1 MVSLHVFSW
10 LLAPIIT
17 CYQWHCVE
25 NAEQVYPKC
34 PMKYAK
40 IQGGASFRCFR
51 VKTAVRVRVFNCL
64 QLFIDANLMHNLC
77 AILVKWASEL
87 IPTMYAFK
95 LHNQQDAEA
104 LDLASNNDWLVNYVV
119 GKSYRVA
126 LISSLVE
133 ILEEIK
139 VRYVMLSLW
148 W

>member
-1 MVSLHVFSW
+1 
-10 LLAPIIT
+10 
-17 CYQWHCVE
+17 
-25 NAEQVYPKC
+25 
-34 PMKYAK
+34 
-40 IQGGASFRCFR
+40 
-51 VKTAVRVRVFNCL
+51 
-64 QLFIDANLMHNLC
+64 
-77 AILVKWASEL
+77 
-87 IPTMYAFK
+87 MYAFK

-104 LDLASNNDWLVNYVV
+104 LDLASNNDQHVHYVV